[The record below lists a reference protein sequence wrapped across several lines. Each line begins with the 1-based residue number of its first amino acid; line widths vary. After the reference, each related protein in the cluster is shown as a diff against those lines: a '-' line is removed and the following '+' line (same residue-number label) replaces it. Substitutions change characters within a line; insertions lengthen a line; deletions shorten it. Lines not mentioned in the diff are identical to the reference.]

1 LLASTGAR
9 EVMTASALLVV
20 LGAAAL
26 TQFAGMSMALGA
38 FLAGVML
45 AGSNYR
51 HVIEAD
57 IEPFRGLLLALFFMG
72 VGMSIDMGVVTARLG
87 LIVAAAIVITLL
99 KASIVAA
106 LFRATCPNR
115 GDGVRAGSVLTAA
128 DEFSFVLIPF
138 GVSLGAMGAQEGN
151 LFAAI
156 AAITML
162 IGPPF
167 AALSDVALVRWLRV
181 WLPEPDDLDEV
192 RGSALPWGP
201 LSR

>member
-1 LLASTGAR
+1 
-9 EVMTASALLVV
+9 
-20 LGAAAL
+20 
-26 TQFAGMSMALGA
+26 MALGA

-51 HVIEAD
+51 HELEAD

-99 KASIVAA
+99 KAGIVAA

-115 GDGVRAGSVLTAA
+115 GDGARAGSVLTAA
-128 DEFSFVLIPF
+128 GEFSFVLIPF

-156 AAITML
+156 AAVTML

-167 AALSDVALVRWLRV
+167 AALSDMALARLLRV
-181 WLPEPDDLDEV
+181 RLPGARRPRRGPRLRPRHRLRPLRADRV
-192 RGSALPWGP
+192 AMPARGSGRRHHP
-201 LSR
+201 R